1 MQTLLAWL
9 IFLIALTWSLLLGA
23 LAGVG
28 TVTVSR
34 RSSDLLNGILAA
46 LFMFGGALMLTARL
60 VPGRYLMM
68 GAIGFV
74 AGIPLAMALRA
85 GGPLP
90 FFHDEKEPMEPEAE
104 RESGWTAPE
113 GDS

>member
-1 MQTLLAWL
+1 MQTLLGWL
-9 IFLIALTWSLLLGA
+9 LLLIVLTWSFLVGL

-34 RSSDLLNGILAA
+34 RSSDLLNVVLAA

-60 VPGRYLMM
+60 VPGRYLVI
-68 GAIGFV
+68 GAIGFAV
-74 AGIPLAMALRA
+74 GVPLAMALRA

-90 FFHDEKEPMEPEAE
+90 LFHEATDPSRQEVEIGENQLDPE
-104 RESGWTAPE
+104 RNP
-113 GDS
+113 

>member
-1 MQTLLAWL
+1 VQTLLGWL
-9 IFLIALTWSLLLGA
+9 LFLIALTWSFLVGL

-34 RSSDLLNGILAA
+34 RSTDLLNVVLAA

-60 VPGRYLMM
+60 LPGRYLIT

-74 AGIPLAMALRA
+74 AGVPLAMALRA

-90 FFHDEKEPMEPEAE
+90 LFHAEVERFLDDDVDGEKRTETDEE
-104 RESGWTAPE
+104 R
-113 GDS
+113 

>member
-9 IFLIALTWSLLLGA
+9 VFLVALAWSFLLGA

-34 RSSDLLNGILAA
+34 RSTDLLNVVLAA

-60 VPGRYLMM
+60 VPGRYLVT
-68 GAIGFV
+68 GAIGFA
-74 AGIPLAMALRA
+74 AGIPLALVLRDGDA
-85 GGPLP
+85 LP
-90 FFHDEKEPMEPEAE
+90 FFHAENASFEEFPERGNEGTKA
-104 RESGWTAPE
+104 E
-113 GDS
+113 GDQ

>member
-1 MQTLLAWL
+1 MQTLLGWL
-9 IFLIALTWSLLLGA
+9 LFLIALTWSFLVGM

-34 RSSDLLNGILAA
+34 RSTDLLNVALAA

-60 VPGRYLMM
+60 LPGRYLIV
-68 GAIGFV
+68 GAVGFA
-74 AGIPLAMALRA
+74 AGVPLAMVLRA

-90 FFHDEKEPMEPEAE
+90 LFHDAAE
-104 RESGWTAPE
+104 RFPEDVVAGEEPSE
-113 GDS
+113 GDGQP